1 MDKKF
6 CIISL
11 MIPLSVGLFLVFIL
25 YLYDPLLFY
34 HKPYFREETYSND
47 IRMQAKGIIKHYN
60 FDSYILG
67 TSMLGNTSAKEAK
80 EKLGGEWV
88 NISLAGSS
96 LGERALV
103 LGYALRKK
111 PVKSVILSLDAIVGV
126 SESESHFAFLYDDN
140 ELNDLKIYFNGK
152 FIKCAL
158 LLSDSGGCKT
168 TIKDT
173 EDLASFGKDEQTN
186 KRFGGIQNWFVD
198 YKKVAQLLD
207 LADAIKTN
215 NFAKLQRT
223 NAKDISRDKKYL
235 DKFLLTFVRDYPQT
249 NFYFIVP
256 PYSRL
261 NYNVYRLKKKSM
273 TNSENFYTWS
283 AVLTWLIGELESYPN
298 AKIYGFDTLD
308 YADNIAN
315 YSDLIHYNI
324 DMNSMQLDAI
334 RDNTHRLTSGNIE
347 EYLKTMELKIQEYDV
362 EPLVKI
368 AKEALGEK

>member
-11 MIPLSVGLFLVFIL
+11 AIPLFVGLFLVLIL
-25 YLYDPLLFY
+25 YFYDPFLLY
-34 HKPYFREETYSND
+34 HKPYFREETYSDD

-67 TSMLGNTSAKEAK
+67 TSMLANTSAKEAK

-88 NISLAGSS
+88 NLSLAGSS
-96 LGERALV
+96 LAERALV
-103 LGYALRKK
+103 LNYALRKK
-111 PVKSVILSLDAIVGV
+111 PIKSVILSLDAIVGI
-126 SESESHFAFLYDDN
+126 SESGSYFAFLYDNN

-158 LLSDSGGCKT
+158 SLSNSGGCKM

-173 EDLASFGKDEQTN
+173 EELASFRNDEQVN
-186 KRFGGIQNWFVD
+186 KRLGGIQNWFVD
-198 YKKVAQLLD
+198 YKNVAQLLD
-207 LADAIKTN
+207 LADVIRVN
-215 NFAKLQRT
+215 DFAKLQKVNVR
-223 NAKDISRDKKYL
+223 DISNDKKYL

-261 NYNVYRLKKKSM
+261 NYNVYRLGKKPM
-273 TNSENFYTWS
+273 TNSEYFYTWV
-283 AVLTWLIGELESYPN
+283 AVLTWLIGELEAYPN
-298 AKIYGFDTLD
+298 TKIYGFDTLD

-315 YSDLIHYNI
+315 YSDLVHYNI

-334 RDNTHRLTSGNIE
+334 RDNTHRLTSENIE
-347 EYLKTMELKIQEYDV
+347 EYLKIMKQKIQEYDV

-368 AKEALGEK
+368 AKEALGEE

>member
-25 YLYDPLLFY
+25 YLYDPFLLY
-34 HKPYFREETYSND
+34 HKPYFREETYSSD

-67 TSMLGNTSAKEAK
+67 TSMLGNTSAREAK

-88 NISLAGSS
+88 NLSLAGSS
-96 LGERALV
+96 LSERALV
-103 LGYALRKK
+103 LNYALRKK

-126 SESESHFAFLYDDN
+126 SESESYFAFLYDNN
-140 ELNDLKIYFNGK
+140 EFNDLKIYFNGR

-158 LLSDSGGCKT
+158 SLSDRGGCKT

-173 EDLASFGKDEQTN
+173 ENFASFGRDEQTI
-186 KRFGGIQNWFVD
+186 KRLGGIQNWFVD

-207 LADAIKTN
+207 LADVIKRN
-215 NFAKLQRT
+215 DFAKLQRT
-223 NAKDISRDKKYL
+223 NAKNISNDKKYF

-261 NYNVYRLKKKSM
+261 NYNVYRLRKKSM
-273 TNSENFYTWS
+273 TNSESFYAWS

-334 RDNTHRLTSGNIE
+334 RDNTHRLTSENIE
-347 EYLKTMELKIQEYDV
+347 EYLKIMELKIQEYDV

-368 AKEALGEK
+368 AKEALGE

>member
-11 MIPLSVGLFLVFIL
+11 MIPLLVGLFLVFIL
-25 YLYDPLLFY
+25 YLYDPFLLY
-34 HKPYFREETYSND
+34 HKPYFREETYSSD

-96 LGERALV
+96 LSERALV
-103 LGYALRKK
+103 LNYALRKK

-126 SESESHFAFLYDDN
+126 SESESYFAFLYDDN
-140 ELNDLKIYFNGK
+140 ELNDLKIYFNGR

-158 LLSDSGGCKT
+158 SLSDRGGCKT

-173 EDLASFGKDEQTN
+173 EYLASFGRDEQTN
-186 KRFGGIQNWFVD
+186 KRLGGIQNWFID
-198 YKKVAQLLD
+198 YKKVGQLLD
-207 LADAIKTN
+207 LADVIRTN
-215 NFAKLQRT
+215 DFAKLQRT
-223 NAKDISRDKKYL
+223 NAKDISNDKKYL

-261 NYNVYRLKKKSM
+261 NYNVYRLRKKSM
-273 TNSENFYTWS
+273 TNSESFYTWG

-298 AKIYGFDTLD
+298 VKIYGFDTLD

-334 RDNTHRLTSGNIE
+334 RDNTHRLTSENIE

-362 EPLVKI
+362 EPLIKI
-368 AKEALGEK
+368 AKEALGE

>member
-25 YLYDPLLFY
+25 YLYDPFLLY
-34 HKPYFREETYSND
+34 HKPYFREETYSSD
-47 IRMQAKGIIKHYN
+47 IRMQAKGVIKHYN

-126 SESESHFAFLYDDN
+126 SESESYFAFLYDDN
-140 ELNDLKIYFNGK
+140 ELNDLKIYINEK

-173 EDLASFGKDEQTN
+173 EDLASFGKDERTN
-186 KRFGGIQNWFVD
+186 KRLGGIQNWFVD
-198 YKKVAQLLD
+198 YKKVGQLLD

-223 NAKDISRDKKYL
+223 NAKDISSDKKYL

-273 TNSENFYTWS
+273 TNSESFYTWS